1 MAAVCIPDCC
11 DALRSN
17 LDLHPLQRTETRVTS
32 PTDQTVLEIAA
43 EQKTGTSHTLCVM
56 CEAVIGRLEQ
66 LKRKRDYIRADLVDL
81 LQPEN
86 LPTTAAIKGHF
97 DAGLTV
103 VRLFLDLSKDEF
115 CGCAQRTTG
124 QRDRNHQ
131 GQT

>member
-1 MAAVCIPDCC
+1 MKRYRQ
-11 DALRSN
+11 ALDELLKELSPVQTGW
-17 LDLHPLQRTETRVTS
+17 LDEH
-32 PTDQTVLEIAA
+32 A
-43 EQKTGTSHTLCVM
+43 
-56 CEAVIGRLEQ
+56 EAVIGRLKQ
-66 LKRKRDYIRADLVDL
+66 LKRKRDYTRADLVDL